1 MRAAR
6 AALVTVAVAAAAGC
20 GAKTPP
26 DQLHTPGVTP
36 QSSPGVAT
44 PAPTPT
50 PAGKPVTR
58 AEIAVIRGW
67 SEALLHGKV
76 EEATR
81 YFAVPATIENDPTGA
96 KLVLKA
102 RRDVRQFNRT
112 LPCGAKL
119 RRWVRAP
126 RHFVIAT
133 FMLAD
138 RPGGR
143 CVVTGNGLA
152 AVAFLIRHGRIEQ
165 WLRVNVPPAAGSN
178 DQVA

>member
-6 AALVTVAVAAAAGC
+6 AALVTVAVAAAGC

-36 QSSPGVAT
+36 QSTPGVAT
-44 PAPTPT
+44 PAPT

-58 AEIAVIRGW
+58 AEVAVIRGW

-76 EEATR
+76 EQATR
-81 YFAVPATIENDPTGA
+81 YFAVPATVENGP
-96 KLVLKA
+96 KVVLRA
-102 RRDVRQFNRT
+102 RKQVREFNRT

-119 RRWVRAP
+119 RRWERAP

-133 FMLAD
+133 FKLAD

-143 CVVTGNGLA
+143 CTITGNGLA
-152 AVAFLIRHGRIEQ
+152 AVAFLIRHRHIEQ
-165 WLRVNVPPAAGSN
+165 WLRVNVPPTPGAD

>member
-20 GAKTPP
+20 GAQTPP

-36 QSSPGVAT
+36 QSTPGATAT
-44 PAPTPT
+44 PAPT

-76 EEATR
+76 EQATR
-81 YFAVPATIENDPTGA
+81 YFAVPATIENDSQGT
-96 KLVLKA
+96 KIVLRA
-102 RRDVRQFNRT
+102 RKDVRLFNRT

-133 FMLAD
+133 FQLAD

-152 AVAFLIRHGRIEQ
+152 AVAFLIRHRHIEQ
-165 WLRVNVPPAAGSN
+165 WLRVNVPPAPGST

>member
-6 AALVTVAVAAAAGC
+6 AALVTVALAAAGC

-44 PAPTPT
+44 PAPTP
-50 PAGKPVTR
+50 AGKPVTR
-58 AEIAVIRGW
+58 AEVAVIRGW

-81 YFAVPATIENDPTGA
+81 YFAVPATIENGP
-96 KLVLKA
+96 KVVMRA
-102 RRDVRQFNRT
+102 RKQLRVFNRT

-119 RRWVRAP
+119 TRWQRGPHRLV
-126 RHFVIAT
+126 VAT
-133 FMLAD
+133 FKLTNRRGGKCDAT
-138 RPGGR
+138 PG
-143 CVVTGNGLA
+143 TLA
-152 AVAFLIRHGRIEQ
+152 AVAFLIRHRHIEQ
-165 WLRVNVPPAAGSN
+165 WLRVNVPPAPGSN